1 MRVWTKKRGSINAVV
16 LMATPC
22 PKSLHGKGEKGS
34 HPTFLKRPRC
44 CAGNFTFTL
53 CWHAPW
59 PRKASSAG
67 KGGVGQATRAA
78 LLGGAFPGLQSSSSQ
93 ACRACRNKQLVVC
106 RQRCTGLAWR
116 RPSQPKSGR
125 TRHVGSWAGGTE
137 CSSPQASGS
146 VCLDSPVAE
155 WSFCCA
161 RGRSTFAERC
171 GRSRF
176 APRDTYAGRHLG
188 R

>member
-1 MRVWTKKRGSINAVV
+1 MRRHAKNAISWQRGEGIARNIFKKTAMLRG
-16 LMATPC
+16 
-22 PKSLHGKGEKGS
+22 KFHLHS
-34 HPTFLKRPRC
+34 MLACR
-44 CAGNFTFTL
+44 
-53 CWHAPW
+53 W